1 MRIIF
6 RFGGI
11 ALLVAAIVILAVLP
25 FATSFVEQWTRRDVE
40 LRSRLV
46 FNSARDQVAGL
57 LARNE
62 TDQLAGL
69 FERIASDERV
79 LAIGYCDGEALLSP
93 TRNMPSTFACEKAA
107 RADTE
112 SFSVIGNEGRN
123 ILVSSFPL
131 VASGREG
138 HLVVLHDL
146 SYADRRGG

>member
-25 FATSFVEQWTRRDVE
+25 FATSFVEQWSRRDVE

-46 FNSARDQVAGL
+46 FNSVRDQVTGL
-57 LARNE
+57 LARN
-62 TDQLAGL
+62 DAQQVAGL

-79 LAIGYCDGEALLSP
+79 LAIGYCDGQELRFP
-93 TRNMPSTFACEKAA
+93 TVNIPRSFSCAEAA
-107 RADTE
+107 RSDAE
-112 SFSVIGNEGRN
+112 SFSAVRNQDRN

-131 VASGREG
+131 NAGARQG
-138 HLVVLHDL
+138 H
-146 SYADRRGG
+146 